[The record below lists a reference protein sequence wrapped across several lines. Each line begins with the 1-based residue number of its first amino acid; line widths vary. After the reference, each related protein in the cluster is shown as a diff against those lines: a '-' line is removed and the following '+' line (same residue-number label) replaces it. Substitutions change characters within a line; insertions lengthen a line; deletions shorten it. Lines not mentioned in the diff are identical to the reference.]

1 MSVLTFH
8 WNTAECKK
16 SAFSTWIE
24 NCVAIFVA
32 DKFKVVSPDEFKD
45 DPIGALIGNSLL
57 FVLFKFVINP
67 TGWETSCGKPGTELC
82 RVVLEKKAEV

>member
-1 MSVLTFH
+1 MQ
-8 WNTAECKK
+8 KIY
-16 SAFSTWIE
+16 FSTWIE
-24 NCVAIFVA
+24 NSVSIFVA

-67 TGWETSCGKPGTELC
+67 TG
-82 RVVLEKKAEV
+82 